1 MQFYF
6 LFFCT
11 EMLWDTH
18 SRFFPFPLECKGSQD
33 CLETFKVTEASQ
45 IRTVLFSS
53 SSVFLLSCTGQGQTT
68 QCAVKRLLPDAA
80 LGIPW
85 HPLAC
90 INSSTSS
97 HKSAVFVSC
106 RTLHFPGVVSDNVTI
121 FVPTHR
127 SHPVTK
133 SCWATG
139 HMQHMIGSKLLN
151 YPTSTRIVH
160 VSSNCDLL
168 GVQLLWIIMDF
179 CQLMIV
185 ELYYRYYHVYIM
197 YIYIYINWLWIVLDV
212 YWCLSLC
219 ASLWPL
225 DIPPVR
231 INGAVESTEIAA
243 TKCTGFMEVVTGLKE
258 QT

>member
-1 MQFYF
+1 
-6 LFFCT
+6 
-11 EMLWDTH
+11 ML
-18 SRFFPFPLECKGSQD
+18 PGC
-33 CLETFKVTEASQ
+33 
-45 IRTVLFSS
+45 
-53 SSVFLLSCTGQGQTT
+53 
-68 QCAVKRLLPDAA
+68 
-80 LGIPW
+80 PW

-121 FVPTHR
+121 FVATHR

-151 YPTSTRIVH
+151 SPTSTRFVH

-168 GVQLLWIIMDF
+168 WVQLLWIIMDF

-185 ELYYRYYHVYIM
+185 ELNILS
-197 YIYIYINWLWIVLDV
+197 IDCGLVLDV

-225 DIPPVR
+225 NIPPVR

-243 TKCTGFMEVVTGLKE
+243 TKCTGFTEVVTGLKE